1 MTSKFTVLGMTSGA
15 DRLALHS
22 TVPGRPP
29 HAPGG
34 SASRFEVAASVLAA

>member
-1 MTSKFTVLGMTSGA
+1 MTVQLTVLGMTSKA
-15 DRLALHS
+15 ERLALHS
-22 TVPGRPP
+22 TAPGRPP

>member
-1 MTSKFTVLGMTSGA
+1 MTVQLTVLGMTSTA
-15 DRLALHS
+15 ERLALHS
-22 TVPGRPP
+22 TLPRRPP